1 MKDRDINRY
10 CLAESST
17 IQDCMEL
24 IGKTK
29 KGIAL
34 IVDGDGRLIGT
45 VTDGDIRRYVLTG
58 RSINNLVSNV
68 MWTSPITASTE
79 ASEKEILEL
88 TKKHFV
94 RNIPIL
100 DNNGFPCGIVHL
112 TDIVSEGNSCQCA
125 VIMAGG
131 EGRRLRPITEDIP
144 KPMVKVGGEPV
155 LESIINAVSRSGIS
169 DIYITLNYKADII
182 KDYFKDGSKQGVKIK
197 YIREDKKLGTVGS
210 LTLMPKIPTSPL
222 LVINGDVIT
231 KINFQRLIDFHI
243 QHRCM
248 MTVAAIQYMLKVPFG
263 VLDLSG
269 HYLLGINEKLEQ
281 RFLCNAGIYMVEPDV
296 LSLIPD
302 GVRFD
307 MTDLV
312 TVLTRK
318 GFPVTTFPVHE
329 YWIDI
334 GQMEDLKKAQKD
346 FKDLN
351 E

>member
-1 MKDRDINRY
+1 
-10 CLAESST
+10 
-17 IQDCMEL
+17 
-24 IGKTK
+24 
-29 KGIAL
+29 
-34 IVDGDGRLIGT
+34 
-45 VTDGDIRRYVLTG
+45 
-58 RSINNLVSNV
+58 
-68 MWTSPITASTE
+68 
-79 ASEKEILEL
+79 
-88 TKKHFV
+88 
-94 RNIPIL
+94 
-100 DNNGFPCGIVHL
+100 
-112 TDIVSEGNSCQCA
+112 
-125 VIMAGG
+125 
-131 EGRRLRPITEDIP
+131 
-144 KPMVKVGGEPV
+144 
-155 LESIINAVSRSGIS
+155 
-169 DIYITLNYKADII
+169 
-182 KDYFKDGSKQGVKIK
+182 
-197 YIREDKKLGTVGS
+197 
-210 LTLMPKIPTSPL
+210 
-222 LVINGDVIT
+222 
-231 KINFQRLIDFHI
+231 
-243 QHRCM
+243 M